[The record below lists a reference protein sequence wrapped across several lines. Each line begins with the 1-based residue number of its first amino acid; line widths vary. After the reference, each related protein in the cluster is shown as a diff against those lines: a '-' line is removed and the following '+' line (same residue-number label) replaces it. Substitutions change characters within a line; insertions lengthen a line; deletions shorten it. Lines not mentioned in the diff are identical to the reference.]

1 MSHSL
6 TAAVTNRIT
15 TASSRHPYAATT
27 LMIAAVTAFGLV
39 VGGTLHPANL
49 DALFLLV
56 VFVTALE
63 WGRRPAIF
71 AALTSTVVF
80 DFCFIPPR
88 FSFAITD
95 LAYLVTLSVF
105 VVVAIITSELAARA
119 RDLMRAQTARAKAEA
134 LAQAKDALLNRIA
147 HELRSPLTT
156 ILGWVQM
163 LRADAT
169 DTQRTGRG
177 LAGLERNAQLLAR
190 LVGDLLDVSRV
201 HVGKLRVRL
210 QPLALAPIVS
220 RALED
225 AAILASE
232 KRVLLE
238 CSVDPVDTVLA
249 DEHRIEQIVAN
260 LVSNALKFT
269 PSNGRV
275 AVRLAQDG
283 QVVRLTVADTGAGIA
298 ADFIAHVFEPFAQA
312 DGPEHQH
319 GLGLGLA
326 IVKHLVEAHH
336 GRISVHSD
344 GPGRGSTFVAE
355 FPVTEMVADAAVA
368 TLMPE
373 ARVDSHGSV
382 H

>member
-1 MSHSL
+1 
-6 TAAVTNRIT
+6 
-15 TASSRHPYAATT
+15 
-27 LMIAAVTAFGLV
+27 MIAAVTAFGLAV
-39 VGGTLHPANL
+39 AGTLRPANL

-163 LRADAT
+163 LREDAT

-210 QPLALAPIVS
+210 QPLALAPIVR

-238 CSVDPVDTVLA
+238 SIHMDPYTSTVS
-249 DEHRIEQIVAN
+249 RCV
-260 LVSNALKFT
+260 
-269 PSNGRV
+269 
-275 AVRLAQDG
+275 
-283 QVVRLTVADTGAGIA
+283 
-298 ADFIAHVFEPFAQA
+298 
-312 DGPEHQH
+312 
-319 GLGLGLA
+319 
-326 IVKHLVEAHH
+326 
-336 GRISVHSD
+336 
-344 GPGRGSTFVAE
+344 
-355 FPVTEMVADAAVA
+355 
-368 TLMPE
+368 
-373 ARVDSHGSV
+373 
-382 H
+382 